1 MISKKEAVTLG
12 LLAIGGVGAAMVVTG
27 VGTQATPDIG
37 PMAGFTPQPRAG
49 GILGVSPPVTETKKM
64 FQVPAQAT
72 VTFPKAPTFDIT
84 WFLAPQVEDIGRGAA
99 GVSAAPKKMRP
110 YIYTGGEIKPGAVSV
125 APWAM
130 GRTTPAEIGVTT
142 ALRRGVGGSPEP
154 APSVSTKKKKE
165 PVSRRAT
172 PGRMGYSK
180 AAKKAGFA

>member
-27 VGTQATPDIG
+27 AGTQATPDIG
-37 PMAGFTPQPRAG
+37 AMAGFTPQGRAG
-49 GILGVSPPVTETKKM
+49 GILGSAAPVTETKKM

-84 WFLAPQVEDIGRGAA
+84 RFLAPQVEDIGRGAA
-99 GVSAAPKKMRP
+99 GVSAAPKPKKMRP

-130 GRTTPAEIGVTT
+130 GRTTPTEIGVTT
-142 ALRRGVGGSPEP
+142 ALSLASKPKTKTT
-154 APSVSTKKKKE
+154 TKKKDV
-165 PVSRRAT
+165 PTSRKAT